1 MPISKYLP
9 SRTKGFNWKWFAKA
23 CAILVVS
30 GVAFELALF
39 CPLNRLLLNMFLF
52 HPTLHPDGAYDHQ
65 QIAGLN
71 IQDVYFEG
79 SDKKRI
85 HAWYVVNPKAHMT
98 VLLSHGNGGNLTYR
112 AELVATL
119 VKAGLSVL
127 AYDYEGYGKSE
138 GQPSVETACYD
149 AKSAYEYLVH
159 DSKIPADKIILCG
172 ESLGTGITGDLA
184 SKVKC
189 AGVILQCPFMSL
201 RERAVELL
209 PIENLYPQFFYPANA
224 LDNVAVF
231 SKPHAPLLIIGG
243 VLDHVLPIH
252 HADELFKTALEPKSY
267 IRIENAGHTGDP
279 ALLTAEY
286 ATGLEAF
293 IKSIDKVSPPDTTR
307 SVKSSVITGS

>member
-1 MPISKYLP
+1 MVRKGMRDPGGVGTSIRIGIILPTQSLSFKHVSFPPNTSSRRCIRSKQIS
-9 SRTKGFNWKWFAKA
+9 
-23 CAILVVS
+23 
-30 GVAFELALF
+30 
-39 CPLNRLLLNMFLF
+39 
-52 HPTLHPDGAYDHQ
+52 
-65 QIAGLN
+65 GLN

-138 GQPSVETACYD
+138 GEPSVETACND

-209 PIENLYPQFFYPANA
+209 PIENIYPQFFYPANA

-252 HADELFKTALEPKSY
+252 HADELFKSAIEPKSY

-293 IKSIDKVSPPDTTR
+293 IKSIDKVTPPDTAR
-307 SVKSSVITGS
+307 SVKSSSNAANGRACG